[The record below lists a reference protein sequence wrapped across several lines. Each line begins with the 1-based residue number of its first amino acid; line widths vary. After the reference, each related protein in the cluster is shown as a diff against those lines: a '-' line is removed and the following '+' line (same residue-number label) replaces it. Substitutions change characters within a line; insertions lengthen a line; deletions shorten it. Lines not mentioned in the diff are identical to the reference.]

1 MKKGKEVGKQR
12 MCSRNAELSTLVRRI
27 WRIYPIMET
36 GLLKEFTEQVIFKFN
51 LLLKSF

>member
-12 MCSRNAELSTLVRRI
+12 KCSRNAELSTLVRI
-27 WRIYPIMET
+27 WSVYPIMET

-51 LLLKSF
+51 LL